1 MFRAGVLADR
11 KNPGADTV
19 CVRAR
24 RKNLFFYFH
33 AREVFPHKRI
43 GESLVDPLSE
53 SCESGRGSVDIAENC
68 QAGQREIKENENK
81 SAPT

>member
-11 KNPGADTV
+11 KIPARTQSVSAPGE
-19 CVRAR
+19 
-24 RKNLFFYFH
+24 KILFFYFH

-81 SAPT
+81 RAPT